1 MFIEDKHAFFKG
13 GSRIMCTNCLYLD
26 LFSIKLHKIGY
37 RFDICIMS
45 RTPKNNRICYT
56 TLKLNEMSIFVTSF
70 KLWIDADALPKILRD
85 IIFRASDRYLLDVI
99 FVANQPLGI
108 APSIRIKSLQVMSGA
123 DQADQ
128 EIVRQM
134 EAHDIVVTQ
143 DIPLAAQVIEKG
155 GVAIHPRG
163 EIFTTANIKARLH
176 LRDYMDVL
184 RGSGVQTGG
193 PKPINE
199 RDKREF
205 ASALDQTIQRQI
217 RKTKV

>member
-1 MFIEDKHAFFKG
+1 
-13 GSRIMCTNCLYLD
+13 
-26 LFSIKLHKIGY
+26 
-37 RFDICIMS
+37 
-45 RTPKNNRICYT
+45 
-56 TLKLNEMSIFVTSF
+56 MSITVASF
-70 KLWIDADALPKILRD
+70 TLWIDADAIPKILRE

-108 APSIRIKSLQVMSGA
+108 TPSVRIKSIQVLSGA
-123 DQADQ
+123 DQADK
-128 EIVRQM
+128 EIVKQM
-134 EAHDIVVTQ
+134 VEHDIVVTQ
-143 DIPLAAQVIEKG
+143 DIPLAAEVIEKG

-193 PKPINE
+193 PKPISD

-205 ASALDQTIQRQI
+205 SSSLDQTIQRQI
-217 RKTKV
+217 RKTKMA